1 MYYYVRNISSVMRPE
16 YTCTCLYR
24 SYGSF
29 SETGVDIVIILLI
42 YFVLYTNDIMLKR
55 YDNV

>member
-1 MYYYVRNISSVMRPE
+1 MCVTSQRLCDQNIPVHA
-16 YTCTCLYR
+16 YR